1 MTEVDFH
8 DGLDPS
14 LVDELLAFYK
24 REWWTDDRER
34 DGVQRMLTGSDLVI
48 SATSGEDLVGFVR
61 AITDGVYRAAIFDL
75 IVDPAWRGRGLGVE
89 LIERAHAHPVLAGC
103 RRVELICVEEMVPF
117 YAKRGYELSLPE
129 HLRMIWRR
137 PDWGQ

>member
-1 MTEVDFH
+1 MI
-8 DGLDPS
+8 
-14 LVDELLAFYK
+14 DELLAFYK

-34 DGVQRMLTGSDLVI
+34 DGVERMLAGSDLVL
-48 SATSGEDLVGFVR
+48 SATAGGALVGFVR

-75 IVDPAWRGRGLGVE
+75 IVDPSWRGRGLGVE

-117 YAKRGYELSLPE
+117 YEKRGYELSSAE
-129 HLRMIWRR
+129 HLRMIWMR
-137 PDWGQ
+137 PDRGQ